1 MKEQGRPAV
10 VADRETGTGKRKE
23 QAPALRRRESRD
35 AREESMSEG
44 PFVQIDQ
51 EREIRERLEAER
63 IRLRAKAGLGNSR
76 HFHRPLERPFKA
88 EERDRVTILFGGF
101 TWKHEDLIR
110 AVFQGCGYRCEKL
123 PVPDVAGFQTGKE
136 FGNNGQCNPTYFT
149 VGNLVQYLQFLEK
162 EGLTRQQILDNYV
175 FFTAGSCGP
184 CRFGMYESEYRFALK
199 NAGFDGFR
207 VLLFKDSDGIKAASG
222 EPGLKFSIDF
232 GFGMLNAMHL
242 GDVINDLIYQI
253 RPFEV
258 RKGETDHTFREAVDA
273 LCDDLRNRKAFEIEQ
288 LAPAWAKPK
297 FRNNKILRNVFNVF
311 GKWHEHMWGT
321 DYLNALHTA
330 REKLNS
336 IEVDR
341 TRVKPV
347 VKITG
352 EFWAQITEGDGNF
365 HMFEFLEREGAQVLV
380 EPIATWVAYLLYQ
393 AKAHAKAK
401 WPVKRPHRDPHWYEA
416 RKQFANYIG
425 LHKRLWGISFGERM
439 WKFFYNRTREHLGGI
454 THELVPQTELAAL
467 ATPFYNQFARGG
479 EGHLEVG
486 KNVYYTIHKR
496 CHMVL
501 ALKPFGCMPSSQS
514 DGVQSAVIN
523 KFRDMIFLPIETSGE
538 GEVNAHSRVQMALG
552 EAKVKAKAEFE
563 ECLKSTGKTLQQIRD
578 YIGEHPELK
587 RPFYRVPHRDG
598 VAGTAAQFV
607 LHVSD
612 RIDRDTRS
620 WKRSRVRVIGTP
632 AAANSFAQ
640 RAADTAEASQMVSS
654 AKSA

>member
-1 MKEQGRPAV
+1 MA
-10 VADRETGTGKRKE
+10 TN
-23 QAPALRRRESRD
+23 L
-35 AREESMSEG
+35 
-44 PFVQIDQ
+44 VQIGNDA
-51 EREIRERLEAER
+51 EIEIKKRLEAER
-63 IRLRAKAGLGNSR
+63 ARLRKIAGLDNPE
-76 HFHRPLERPFKA
+76 HFHRPVERAFTA
-88 EERDRVTILFGGF
+88 EQRNQVTILFGGF

-123 PVPDVAGFQTGKE
+123 PVPDVPAFQTGKE

-162 EGLTRQQILDNYV
+162 EGISRQQILDNYV

-184 CRFGMYESEYRFALK
+184 CRFGMYEAEYRFALK

-207 VLLFKDSDGIKAASG
+207 VLLFKDSDGIKAESG
-222 EPGLKFSIDF
+222 EPGLKFTVDF

-242 GDVINDLIYQI
+242 GDVINDIIYQI

-258 RKGETDHTFREAVDA
+258 IKGESDRVFREAVDG
-273 LCDDLRNRKAFEIEQ
+273 LCEDLKNRKSFEIEQ
-288 LAPAWAKPK
+288 VAPDWAKPK
-297 FRNNKILRNVFNVF
+297 FKSNKILRNTFNVF
-311 GKWHEHMWGT
+311 GKWHENMWGK
-321 DYLNALHTA
+321 DYLRALQAA

-341 TRVKPV
+341 TKVKPV

-352 EFWAQITEGDGNF
+352 EFWAQLTEGDGNF

-380 EPIATWVAYLLYQ
+380 EPIATWVAYLMYQ
-393 AKAHAKAK
+393 AKAHAIAK
-401 WPVKRPHRDPHWYEA
+401 WPVNRPHQNPKWYEA
-416 RKQFANYIG
+416 KRQFANYIG
-425 LHKRLWGISFGERM
+425 LRKKLWGIGAGQRM
-439 WKFFYNRTREHLGGI
+439 WNFFYHRTIKQMGGI
-454 THELVPQTELAAL
+454 THHLVPQNELADL
-467 ATPFYNQFARGG
+467 AHPFYNQFARGG

-486 KNVYYTIHKR
+486 KNVYYTIHKL

-523 KFRDMIFLPIETSGE
+523 KFKDMIFLPIETSGE

-563 ECLKSTGKTLQQIRD
+563 QCLKSTGKSLQEIQS
-578 YIGEHPELK
+578 YIEDHPELK
-587 RPFYRVPHRDG
+587 RPFYHVPHREG
-598 VAGTAAQFV
+598 IAGTAAQFI

-612 RIDRDTRS
+612 RIDHDTRF
-620 WKRSRVRVIGTP
+620 WKRARVSGVAIP
-632 AAANSFAQ
+632 ATSCN
-640 RAADTAEASQMVSS
+640 
-654 AKSA
+654 

>member
-1 MKEQGRPAV
+1 MATNLVKIGN
-10 VADRETGTGKRKE
+10 
-23 QAPALRRRESRD
+23 D
-35 AREESMSEG
+35 A
-44 PFVQIDQ
+44 
-51 EREIRERLEAER
+51 EIEIKKRLEAER
-63 IRLRAKAGLGNSR
+63 ARLRKIAGLDKPE
-76 HFHRPLERPFKA
+76 HFHRPVERAFTA
-88 EERDRVTILFGGF
+88 EQRNQVTILFGGF

-123 PVPDVAGFQTGKE
+123 PVPDVPAFQTGKE

-162 EGLTRQQILDNYV
+162 EGLSRKQILDNYV

-184 CRFGMYESEYRFALK
+184 CRFGMYEAEYRFALK

-207 VLLFKDSDGIKAASG
+207 VLLFKDSDGIKAESG
-222 EPGLKFSIDF
+222 EPGLKFTVDF

-242 GDVINDLIYQI
+242 GDVINDIIYQV

-258 RKGETDHTFREAVDA
+258 TKGETDRIFREAVDG
-273 LCDDLRNRKAFEIEQ
+273 LCEDLKSRKSFEIEQ
-288 LAPAWAKPK
+288 VAPDWAKPK
-297 FRNNKILRNVFNVF
+297 FKSNKILRNTFNVF
-311 GKWHEHMWGT
+311 GKWHENMWGK
-321 DYLNALHTA
+321 DYLGALKAA

-341 TRVKPV
+341 TRVKPL

-352 EFWAQITEGDGNF
+352 EFWAQLTEGDGNF

-380 EPIATWVAYLLYQ
+380 EPIATWVAYLMYQ
-393 AKAHAKAK
+393 AKANAIAK
-401 WPVKRPHRDPHWYEA
+401 WPVNRPHANPKWYEA
-416 RKQFANYIG
+416 KNQFANYIG
-425 LHKRLWGISFGERM
+425 LHKKLWGIGAGQRM
-439 WKFFYNRTREHLGGI
+439 WNFFYHRTIRQMGGI
-454 THELVPQTELAAL
+454 THQLVSQADLAELAH
-467 ATPFYNQFARGG
+467 PFYNQFARGG

-486 KNVYYTIHKR
+486 KNVYYTVHKL

-523 KFRDMIFLPIETSGE
+523 KFKDMIFLPVETSGE

-563 ECLKSTGKTLQQIRD
+563 QCLKSTGKSLQEIQT
-578 YIGEHPELK
+578 YIEDHPELK
-587 RPFYRVPHRDG
+587 RPFYHVPHREG
-598 VAGTAAQFV
+598 IAGTAAQFI

-612 RIDRDTRS
+612 RIDRDTRF
-620 WKRSRVRVIGTP
+620 WKRARVTGVAIP
-632 AAANSFAQ
+632 AASCN
-640 RAADTAEASQMVSS
+640 
-654 AKSA
+654 